1 MSTAEEKQL
10 QRTFL
15 RERFLRLVASAAGM
29 PTEIV
34 LYNNN
39 TVKAKFSVSDV
50 DILQFQVSDLHTPIG
65 IQPHAIL
72 RTTDIISMTFDRST
86 PWDFK
91 TEAFLSV

>member
-86 PWDFK
+86 P
-91 TEAFLSV
+91 